1 MARPREF
8 DPDDAL
14 QRAMQQFWAKGYHD
28 TSIRDL
34 VERTGVNYYGLYG
47 VFDSKHG
54 LFLAAL
60 DLYRQTV
67 TAEIAKTLRQPGK
80 LQKTLGRTLE
90 RVLALMQ
97 TPDGRVGCLMCNTAV
112 ELGSQDAEAAAKVQA
127 HMALLRAAFEERL
140 TAAAAAGELAR
151 RKEELRGLAEF
162 LTTTTYS
169 IGLLVRA
176 GQDDAYIRRHIRN
189 ALTVFD

>member
-8 DPDDAL
+8 DPGDAL
-14 QRAMQQFWAKGYHD
+14 ERAMQQFRAKGYHD

-67 TAEIAKTLRQPGK
+67 TAEILQELRRPGPPRK
-80 LQKTLGRTLE
+80 ALEHALE

-97 TPDGRVGCLMCNTAV
+97 TPDGRVGCLMCNTAI
-112 ELGSQDAEAAAKVQA
+112 ELGTQDAEAAAKVQA
-127 HMALLRAAFEERL
+127 HRALLRAALEERL
-140 TAAAAAGELAR
+140 AAAVEAAELDS
-151 RKEELRGLAEF
+151 RKDVRSLAEF
-162 LTTTTYS
+162 LATTVYS
-169 IGLLVRA
+169 IGMLVRA
-176 GQDDAYIRRHIRN
+176 GHDDSYIRRYIRT
-189 ALTVFD
+189 ALCVLG

>member
-8 DPDDAL
+8 DPAEAL
-14 QRAMQQFWAKGYHD
+14 ERAMHQFRAKGYHD

-34 VERTGVNYYGLYG
+34 VERTGVNYYGLYD

-67 TAEIAKTLRQPGK
+67 TAEILEDLRRPGPLRK
-80 LQKTLGRTLE
+80 GLEQTLE

-97 TPDGRVGCLMCNTAV
+97 TADGRVGCLMCNTAI
-112 ELGSQDAEAAAKVQA
+112 ELGTQDAEAAAKVKA
-127 HMALLRAAFEERL
+127 HRALLRAALEERL
-140 TAAAAAGELAR
+140 VAAVEAAELDS
-151 RKEELRGLAEF
+151 RKDVRSLAEF
-162 LTTTTYS
+162 LATTVYS

-176 GQDDAYIRRHIRN
+176 GHDDAYVRRHIRT
-189 ALTVFD
+189 ALTTLD